1 MHAKWVWN
9 KHDEGIKIS
18 SLDCKSN
25 KQRMI
30 SLSTKASTTRI
41 YKNRFG
47 MEHVKKV
54 DIPMGTSTKLDMD
67 ENSKNVD
74 ITNYWCMIGSLLYL
88 TASKLD
94 FMFIVYLCACF
105 QAWPKESH
113 VSAAKCIFWYLHGK
127 STWGCGI
134 RKDASII

>member
-30 SLSTKASTTRI
+30 SLSTKASTSRI

-54 DIPMGTSTKLDMD
+54 DLPMGTSTKLDMD

-94 FMFIVYLCACF
+94 FMFIVCLCACF

-113 VSAAKCIFWYLHGK
+113 VSAAKCIFWYLHCK